1 MVACDSGG
9 ETMAN
14 IKQQIKRVR
23 TNEKARKAN
32 VAFKSSLKTA
42 MKAVFA
48 AVEAKDLEQA
58 TAALNLANKKLDKA
72 QSKGI
77 VHKNYVARQKS
88 ELATA
93 VNTLK

>member
-1 MVACDSGG
+1 MTACDSGG

-14 IKQQIKRVR
+14 IKQQIKRVI

-42 MKAVFA
+42 MKAVYA
-48 AVEAKDLEQA
+48 AVQAKDLEKA
-58 TAALNLANKKLDKA
+58 LAALNLAYKKLDKA
-72 QSKGI
+72 QAKGI

>member
-1 MVACDSGG
+1 MTACDSGG

-14 IKQQIKRVR
+14 IKQQMKRVI

-42 MKAVFA
+42 MKAVYA
-48 AVEAKDLEQA
+48 AVQAKDLEKA
-58 TAALNLANKKLDKA
+58 LAALNLAYKKLDKA
-72 QSKGI
+72 QAKGI

>member
-1 MVACDSGG
+1 
-9 ETMAN
+9 MAN
-14 IKQQIKRVR
+14 IKQQMKRVI

-42 MKAVFA
+42 MKAVYA
-48 AVEAKDLEQA
+48 AVQAKDLEKA
-58 TAALNLANKKLDKA
+58 LAALNLAYKKLDKA
-72 QSKGI
+72 QAKGI

>member
-1 MVACDSGG
+1 
-9 ETMAN
+9 MAN

-23 TNEKARKAN
+23 TNEKARLTN

-42 MKAVFA
+42 MKNVYAT
-48 AVEAKDLEQA
+48 VEAKDAEKA
-58 TAALNLANKKLDKA
+58 TAALNSAYKKLDKA
-72 QSKGI
+72 LAKGI
-77 VHKNYVARQKS
+77 VHKNYVARHKS

>member
-1 MVACDSGG
+1 
-9 ETMAN
+9 MAN
-14 IKQQIKRVR
+14 IKQQIKRVI

-42 MKAVFA
+42 MKAVYA
-48 AVEAKDLEQA
+48 AVQAKDLEKA
-58 TAALNLANKKLDKA
+58 LAALNLAYKKLDKA
-72 QSKGI
+72 QAKGI

>member
-1 MVACDSGG
+1 MTACDSGG

-14 IKQQIKRVR
+14 IKQQIKRVH
-23 TNEKARKAN
+23 TNEKARMAN

-42 MKAVFA
+42 MKAVLA
-48 AVEAKDLEQA
+48 AVQAKDLEKAQ
-58 TAALNLANKKLDKA
+58 AALSFAYKKLDKA
-72 QSKGI
+72 QAKGI
-77 VHKNYVARQKS
+77 VHKNYVARHKS

>member
-1 MVACDSGG
+1 
-9 ETMAN
+9 MAN

-72 QSKGI
+72 QAKGI